1 MAVDSSSADAP
12 GRKPTP
18 PIGWAGVL
26 REAWTFARALAAYRP
41 RTAAMTVV
49 LLLASSA
56 TDAMGL
62 FMLIPLLH
70 AVGAGAADGQQGM
83 VARVLA
89 DMADTVGPERLLP
102 AVLGGFV
109 ALAVVRSVTVWR
121 RDVLLARTRLG
132 FVTQLRET
140 LHEAVAQANWRFL
153 AGQRQSDLQQV
164 LTGEVHRIGQ
174 ASFHLLRMTA
184 AGILAATQTA
194 GAFLISPLVSTVA
207 LSTGVVLLALIR
219 PLLRRS
225 QTLGDQITVV
235 NRAIFAH
242 VQDFLAGLKP
252 AKAYTAERVH
262 ANRFGEAVS
271 AMRQRQMASVKA
283 VAVARATLNVGAAA
297 ALAATAW
304 FAIAGTG
311 LTLPELAV
319 VAALFARVMSALMN
333 LQDSAQEFA
342 NALPAYG
349 YTQEALRA
357 LRRATE
363 DAAGADPS
371 TGKREERPGPC
382 RDEPR
387 MALHAAL
394 TVRAVSFDY
403 GPRAQTGAGRR
414 ALSGVDLDVQAGK
427 IMAISGPSGAGKS
440 TLADVL
446 LGLLEPTSGAVLVD
460 GVPLDR
466 SNRRRW
472 RRSCAYVPQ
481 DPYLFHD
488 TVRANVAWA
497 RPHATDRDVWRALR
511 RAVAADFVAELP
523 QGLDTVVGDR
533 GGRLSGGERQ
543 RIVLARALLLNPT
556 LLVLDE
562 ATSQLDTRTEQRV
575 VEALR
580 SLRGRTTVVAMA
592 HREAL
597 MAAADRIVLLDSG
610 RVAATRAPRPALA
623 GAGDNGHRTTLDVD
637 PAPPTPAGTRP
648 DAATSNRAVSAP
660 PSPAGARPRTG
671 TGKGPTASSAAGRP
685 D

>member
-1 MAVDSSSADAP
+1 
-12 GRKPTP
+12 
-18 PIGWAGVL
+18 
-26 REAWTFARALAAYRP
+26 
-41 RTAAMTVV
+41 
-49 LLLASSA
+49 
-56 TDAMGL
+56 
-62 FMLIPLLH
+62 ML
-70 AVGAGAADGQQGM
+70 
-83 VARVLA
+83 
-89 DMADTVGPERLLP
+89 
-102 AVLGGFV
+102 
-109 ALAVVRSVTVWR
+109 
-121 RDVLLARTRLG
+121 
-132 FVTQLRET
+132 
-140 LHEAVAQANWRFL
+140 
-153 AGQRQSDLQQV
+153 
-164 LTGEVHRIGQ
+164 
-174 ASFHLLRMTA
+174 
-184 AGILAATQTA
+184 
-194 GAFLISPLVSTVA
+194 
-207 LSTGVVLLALIR
+207 
-219 PLLRRS
+219 
-225 QTLGDQITVV
+225 
-235 NRAIFAH
+235 
-242 VQDFLAGLKP
+242 
-252 AKAYTAERVH
+252 
-262 ANRFGEAVS
+262 
-271 AMRQRQMASVKA
+271 
-283 VAVARATLNVGAAA
+283 ARATLNLGAAA
-297 ALAATAW
+297 ALAATVW

-319 VAALFARVMSALMN
+319 VAPLFARVMSALMN

-357 LRRATE
+357 LQRATE
-363 DAAGADPS
+363 DAAGANPS
-371 TGKREERPGPC
+371 TGKREEPPGPC

-403 GPRAQTGAGRR
+403 EPRAQTGARRR

-427 IMAISGPSGAGKS
+427 ITAISGPSGAGKS

-446 LGLLEPTSGAVLVD
+446 LGLLDPTSGSVLVD

-497 RPHATDRDVWRALR
+497 RPHANDRDVWRALR
-511 RAVAADFVAELP
+511 RAAAADFVAKLP

-543 RIVLARALLLNPT
+543 RIVLARALLLKPT

-610 RVAATRAPRPALA
+610 RVAATRAPGSALD
-623 GAGDNGHRTTLDVD
+623 GAGDNDFCGKVARAILEHAPRDVAALARLDVGD
-637 PAPPTPAGTRP
+637 ADVEAARLDLISKIGENVQVRRFLRLQPGGSCCGAYRHGSRIGVLVDVAGGDDALARDLAMHIAATRP
-648 DAATSNRAVSAP
+648 LCVAKDDAPAELLAREREILTARAEDSGK
-660 PSPAGARPRTG
+660 PAAIVARMVEGRLDKYIRGIALLEQPFVKDDERTVGALLGER
-671 TGKGPTASSAAGRP
+671 AAAVRAFHRYEVGEGIEKKKEDFAAEVMAQARGG
-685 D
+685 

>member
-1 MAVDSSSADAP
+1 MAVDNSSADGP

-41 RTAAMTVV
+41 RTAAMTV
-49 LLLASSA
+49 LLLIASSA
-56 TDAMGL
+56 TDAVGL

-70 AVGAGAADGQQGM
+70 AVGASAADGQQSM
-83 VARVLA
+83 VARILA
-89 DMADTVGPERLLP
+89 DMADALGPERLLP

-283 VAVARATLNVGAAA
+283 VAVARAALNVGAAA

-363 DAAGADPS
+363 DATGANPS
-371 TGKREERPGPC
+371 TGKREEPPGPC

-387 MALHAAL
+387 MALRTAL

-403 GPRAQTGAGRR
+403 GPRAQTDAGRR
-414 ALSGVDLDVQAGK
+414 ALSGVDLDVHAGK
-427 IMAISGPSGAGKS
+427 ITTISGPSGAGKS

-472 RRSCAYVPQ
+472 RSSCAYVPQ

-497 RPHATDRDVWRALR
+497 RPHANDRDVWRALH
-511 RAVAADFVAELP
+511 RAAAADFVAELP

-533 GGRLSGGERQ
+533 GGRLAGGERQ

-597 MAAADRIVLLDSG
+597 MAAADRIVLLESG
-610 RVAATRAPRPALA
+610 RVAATRVPRPALA
-623 GAGDNGHRTTLDVD
+623 GAGDNGHGTPLDAD
-637 PAPPTPAGTRP
+637 PAPPSPRGGASADRDVEGPDGAAPDSVERSRP
-648 DAATSNRAVSAP
+648 Y
-660 PSPAGARPRTG
+660 
-671 TGKGPTASSAAGRP
+671 
-685 D
+685 

>member
-1 MAVDSSSADAP
+1 MAVDSSSADGP
-12 GRKPTP
+12 GQTPTP
-18 PIGWAGVL
+18 PTGWAGVL

-41 RTAAMTVV
+41 RTAAMTVL

-56 TDAMGL
+56 TDAVGL

-70 AVGAGAADGQQGM
+70 AVGAGAADGQQGV
-83 VARVLA
+83 VARILA

-349 YTQEALRA
+349 YAQEALRA

-363 DAAGADPS
+363 DAAEADLS
-371 TGKREERPGPC
+371 TGKREERPDPC
-382 RDEPR
+382 RNEPR

-394 TVRAVSFDY
+394 TVRGVSFDY
-403 GPRAQTGAGRR
+403 GQRTQTGARR
-414 ALSGVDLDVQAGK
+414 TALSSVDMDVLAGK
-427 IMAISGPSGAGKS
+427 ITAISGPSGAGKS

-446 LGLLEPTSGAVLVD
+446 LGLLEPTSGVVLVD

-488 TVRANVAWA
+488 TVRANVAWG
-497 RPHATDRDVWRALR
+497 RPHANDRDVWRALR
-511 RAVAADFVAELP
+511 QAAAADFVAGLP

-543 RIVLARALLLNPT
+543 RIVLARALLLKPT

-580 SLRGRTTVVAMA
+580 ALRGRTTVVAMA

-597 MAAADRIVLLDSG
+597 TAAADRVVLLDSG
-610 RVAATRAPRPALA
+610 RAAATPAPQPALA
-623 GAGDNGHRTTLDVD
+623 GAGGNGHRTTRDVD
-637 PAPPTPAGTRP
+637 LAP
-648 DAATSNRAVSAP
+648 SAP
-660 PSPAGARPRTG
+660 RGGGSADRDGEGPDGAAPADVERSRPS
-671 TGKGPTASSAAGRP
+671 
-685 D
+685 

>member
-1 MAVDSSSADAP
+1 MSVDSSSADGP
-12 GRKPTP
+12 GQTPTP
-18 PIGWAGVL
+18 PIGWTGVL

-49 LLLASSA
+49 LLIASSA
-56 TDAMGL
+56 TDALGL

-70 AVGAGAADGQQGM
+70 AVGASAADGQQGM
-83 VARVLA
+83 VARSLA
-89 DMADTVGPERLLP
+89 DMADAVGPERLLP

-121 RDVLLARTRLG
+121 RDVLLAKTRIG

-153 AGQRQSDLQQV
+153 AGQSQSDLQQV

-194 GAFLISPLVSTVA
+194 GAFLISPLVSAVA

-225 QTLGDQITVV
+225 QTLGDQITAV
-235 NRAIFAH
+235 NRSIFAH

-271 AMRQRQMASVKA
+271 ALRQHQMASVKA
-283 VAVARATLNVGAAA
+283 VAVARATLNLGAAA
-297 ALAATAW
+297 ALAATVW

-319 VAALFARVMSALMN
+319 VAPLFARVMSALMN

-363 DAAGADPS
+363 DAAGANPS
-371 TGKREERPGPC
+371 TGKREEPPGPC

-403 GPRAQTGAGRR
+403 EPRAQTGARRR
-414 ALSGVDLDVQAGK
+414 ALSGVDLNVQAGK
-427 IMAISGPSGAGKS
+427 ITAISGPSGAGKS

-446 LGLLEPTSGAVLVD
+446 LGLLDPTSGSVLVD

-488 TVRANVAWA
+488 TIRANVAWA
-497 RPHATDRDVWRALR
+497 RPHANDRDVWRALR
-511 RAVAADFVAELP
+511 RAAAADFVAKLP

-543 RIVLARALLLNPT
+543 RIVLARALLLKPT

-610 RVAATRAPRPALA
+610 RVAATRAPGSALD
-623 GAGDNGHRTTLDVD
+623 GAGDNGHGTALPGPPPPPP
-637 PAPPTPAGTRP
+637 PASASADRDGEGPDGAAPAGVERNRP
-648 DAATSNRAVSAP
+648 F
-660 PSPAGARPRTG
+660 
-671 TGKGPTASSAAGRP
+671 
-685 D
+685 

>member
-1 MAVDSSSADAP
+1 MAVDSSSAEGP
-12 GRKPTP
+12 GQTPTP
-18 PIGWAGVL
+18 PTGWAGVL

-41 RTAAMTVV
+41 RTAAMTVL

-56 TDAMGL
+56 TDAVGL

-70 AVGAGAADGQQGM
+70 AVGAGAADGQQGV
-83 VARVLA
+83 VARILA

-207 LSTGVVLLALIR
+207 LSAGVVLLALIR

-262 ANRFGEAVS
+262 TSRFGEAVS

-319 VAALFARVMSALMN
+319 VSALFARVMSALMN

-363 DAAGADPS
+363 DAAGADLS

-382 RDEPR
+382 RNEPR

-394 TVRAVSFDY
+394 TVRGVSFDY
-403 GPRAQTGAGRR
+403 GQRTQTGARR
-414 ALSGVDLDVQAGK
+414 TALSSVDMDVLAGK
-427 IMAISGPSGAGKS
+427 ITAISGPSGAGKS

-497 RPHATDRDVWRALR
+497 RPHANDRDVWRALR
-511 RAVAADFVAELP
+511 QAAAADFVAGLP

-543 RIVLARALLLNPT
+543 RIVLARALLLKPT

-597 MAAADRIVLLDSG
+597 TAAADRVVLLDSG
-610 RVAATRAPRPALA
+610 RVAATPAPRPALA
-623 GAGDNGHRTTLDVD
+623 GAGGNGHRTTRDVD
-637 PAPPTPAGTRP
+637 RAPPAPRGGGSADRDGEGPDGAAPAGVERSRP
-648 DAATSNRAVSAP
+648 S
-660 PSPAGARPRTG
+660 
-671 TGKGPTASSAAGRP
+671 
-685 D
+685 